1 MITVIM
7 SNAVKIDDMPKNFFV
22 YLFATMYV
30 GMAPLTSVAA
40 IIAEEK
46 EHGILK
52 ILQFMNVSATEY
64 LIGIGGYVFF
74 ICMVC
79 SVTFPV
85 CGNFSLKES
94 ILFLII
100 MALGILISVILGAVI
115 GCLSGNQMS
124 ATSITIPVM
133 MVLSFMPMIAIFNA
147 NVAKIFKYLYSG
159 QIQILLSGNLRPAK
173 ENILILI
180 GNMIIVFVL
189 FLIIYKK
196 SFQNR

>member
-1 MITVIM
+1 MKHILAIIKKQLKDTVKNKTILIQFILFPMITVIM

-74 ICMVC
+74 I
-79 SVTFPV
+79 
-85 CGNFSLKES
+85 
-94 ILFLII
+94 
-100 MALGILISVILGAVI
+100 
-115 GCLSGNQMS
+115 
-124 ATSITIPVM
+124 
-133 MVLSFMPMIAIFNA
+133 
-147 NVAKIFKYLYSG
+147 
-159 QIQILLSGNLRPAK
+159 
-173 ENILILI
+173 
-180 GNMIIVFVL
+180 
-189 FLIIYKK
+189 
-196 SFQNR
+196 